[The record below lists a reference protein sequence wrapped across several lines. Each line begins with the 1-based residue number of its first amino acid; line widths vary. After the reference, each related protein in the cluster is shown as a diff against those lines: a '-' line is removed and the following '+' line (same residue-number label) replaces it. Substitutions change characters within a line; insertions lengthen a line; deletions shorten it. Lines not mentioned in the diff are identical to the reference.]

1 MTRTGYGETFFIK
14 KLANLKY
21 IAHVAPPVHTLSGA
35 ALDRLQLGELGFPE
49 AQHVRRQMA
58 EASDLPDAEI
68 EFVGDHNVAALFPFP
83 GGFLVLCVHHSPQRS
98 AKFLTSLAHPQFQ
111 INSTITCVFEMRIAS
126 PVMRPNT
133 EKPPQRCFSVEAAIL
148 LTHLFSVSFSS

>member
-1 MTRTGYGETFFIK
+1 MTRTGNGETFFIK

-21 IAHVAPPVHTLSGA
+21 IAHVAPPVHALSGA

-58 EASDLPDAEI
+58 EASDLADAEI
-68 EFVGDHNVAALFPFP
+68 EFVGDDNVAALFPFP

-111 INSTITCVFEMRIAS
+111 INSTITCAFEMRI
-126 PVMRPNT
+126 
-133 EKPPQRCFSVEAAIL
+133 EKQ
-148 LTHLFSVSFSS
+148 